1 MCPSDICRVW
11 KQGPNVRID
20 ASLIGFNGTS
30 SWVRGNMSYIFR
42 ITVDADIYNPLEEKY
57 LGKQLWNSTSL
68 LKSL

>member
-1 MCPSDICRVW
+1 MDRLWMLLSRSYRIQSQDVPLVSRMCPSDICRVW

-42 ITVDADIYNPLEEKY
+42 ITGMLP
-57 LGKQLWNSTSL
+57 
-68 LKSL
+68 